1 MKAAYLREQERYTQS
16 TLSALLDATSNDII
30 QIIRLLKEYG
40 IVKAVKATDYQKE
53 MSDLLDEDVEITDVV
68 ANDLE
73 HYYVFTFVGVIS
85 VAGRILICYPKYISR
100 SKEPIEEM
108 RQIIK
113 VLEKY
118 KSKEQIVRMFNDSS
132 DEKPFNLLA
141 VLLFLLQDYHENG
154 SYNNT
159 DDIVECNGTGEILW
173 DKTINDSFAIIS
185 NRRPFY
191 PELFTRK
198 RVTDDHAFF
207 KRLHDCVVTRASKEL
222 YESHLL
228 DLFELTGVDLSDEDL
243 ESFGDNDY
251 ILYRI
256 ENELA
261 TQFNTRKQLVLKT
274 LFAYI
279 AHNSHIYDI
288 DCFSLF
294 GTNSFNL
301 VWQDICQEILNN
313 KLHTRLID
321 LDIKLDSQYTTEE
334 YNSGNAKL
342 IDIID
347 KPFWSITN
355 QKATGTLIPDL
366 ITLDEKCFI
375 IFDAKY
381 YTPKLIP
388 GHVPQGQP
396 GIESITKQYLYQLAY
411 KDFICAHHFES
422 IFNCFIIPT
431 EDPQAD
437 VFKGHVEMSFLRKS
451 EFKLENIQVRLLPV
465 RDAYSKYLRG
475 ERYPLSSLKL
485 SQKDPSVR
493 TIN

>member
-1 MKAAYLREQERYTQS
+1 MKTTYLREQERYTQS
-16 TLSALLDATSNDII
+16 ALSALLDAPFNDII
-30 QIIRLLKEYG
+30 PIIRRLKEFG
-40 IVKAVKATDYQKE
+40 IVKAVKATDFQKD

-68 ANDLE
+68 ANDHE
-73 HYYVFTFVGVIS
+73 HFYVFTFVGVIS

-100 SKEPIEEM
+100 LKEPTEEM

-113 VLEKY
+113 VLERY
-118 KSKEQIVRMFNDSS
+118 NSKEQIVRMFNDSS
-132 DEKPFNLLA
+132 EGKSFNLLA

-159 DDIVECNGTGEILW
+159 EDIIECNGTGEILW
-173 DKTINDSFAIIS
+173 DKTINDSFTIIS

-198 RVTDDHAFF
+198 RVTDDHDYF
-207 KRLHDCVVTRASKEL
+207 KRLHDCIVTRASKEL
-222 YESHLL
+222 DDAHLL
-228 DLFELTGVDLSDEDL
+228 DIFELTGVDLSDEDL
-243 ESFGDNDY
+243 DGFGDKDY

-279 AHNSHIYDI
+279 AHNGHIFDI

-301 VWQDICQEILNN
+301 VWEDVCQEILNN

-321 LDIKLDSQYTTEE
+321 LGIRIDPQYLTEE
-334 YNSGNAKL
+334 YHYGNAEL
-342 IDIID
+342 IDVID
-347 KPFWSITN
+347 KPFWSITER
-355 QKATGTLIPDL
+355 KAKDTLIPDL
-366 ITLDEKCFI
+366 ITLDEKTFI

-381 YTPKLIP
+381 YTPRLIP
-388 GHVPQGQP
+388 GNEPKGQP

-411 KDFICAHHFES
+411 KDFIHAHHFDS
-422 IFNCFIIPT
+422 IINCFIIPT

-437 VFKGHVEMSFLRKS
+437 VFKGHVEMSFLRNS

-465 RDAYSKYLRG
+465 KDAYSRYLSG
-475 ERYPLSSLKL
+475 EKYPLSSLKL
-485 SQKDPSVR
+485 TQKDPSVR
-493 TIN
+493 TIR